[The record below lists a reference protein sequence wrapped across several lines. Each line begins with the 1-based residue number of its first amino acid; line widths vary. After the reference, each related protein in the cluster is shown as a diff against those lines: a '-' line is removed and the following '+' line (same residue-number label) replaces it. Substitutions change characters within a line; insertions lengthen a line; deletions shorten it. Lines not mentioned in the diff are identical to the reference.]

1 MIIEIYSRSSE
12 QQKLFCVCVWRAKK
26 EQIGIHGKSLV
37 FFLVFF
43 LLFLLLPFELFYFR
57 ISFRGYVCVRVCAWF
72 DFAFIFLL
80 YSSETLYLIVSRY
93 IDISLNGI
101 YFIRRSIE
109 IKLKDN
115 NDTINNMWEK
125 SLVTF
130 HFGRKSE
137 NKKKT
142 KKRKT
147 NLVKT
152 TNQHRQEI
160 NSELQNLPRLFDV
173 QVYQSK
179 V

>member
-1 MIIEIYSRSSE
+1 MANHLYFSWFSFCSSCCCHSNCFIFAF
-12 QQKLFCVCVWRAKK
+12 LFGDMFA
-26 EQIGIHGKSLV
+26 
-37 FFLVFF
+37 
-43 LLFLLLPFELFYFR
+43 
-57 ISFRGYVCVRVCAWF
+57 CVRACAWF
-72 DFAFIFLL
+72 VFAFIFLL

-142 KKRKT
+142 KKGKT